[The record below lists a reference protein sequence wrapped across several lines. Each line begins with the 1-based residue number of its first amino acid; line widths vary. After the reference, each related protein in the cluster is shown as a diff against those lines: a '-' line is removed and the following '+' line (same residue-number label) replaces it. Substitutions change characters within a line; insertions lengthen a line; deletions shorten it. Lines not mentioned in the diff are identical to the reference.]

1 MRKWVA
7 LTLALWVGAW
17 SNGVAAS
24 DVLPPTFDV
33 NAVAQEAQA
42 LTRTGHAPALGV
54 AIVHR
59 GQPRLAQAWGVTKHT
74 GGKPV
79 DSHTVFRLA
88 SVSKGFTSAAAGL
101 AIEDGALRWD
111 SPATQWA
118 PHGRLGSKEAT
129 DKLTLAAILSQQTG
143 LEPYNYG
150 DRALQ
155 NGASKDTLDAMVANA
170 RMKCLPGRCY
180 SYQNVTYQW
189 AADMIS
195 VATNVPFETFVETR
209 LFKPLGMEDA
219 SFGLDG
225 LQQSGSW
232 AEPHVGMKTVTPQPT
247 YYLLPAAAGVNA
259 STADLVHWLA
269 AQTGHRSHVLSPQLL
284 EIVHT
289 PRASVPPF
297 TSGWRKERV
306 TRHWYGLGW
315 RVWDYRGV
323 RVIMHAGAVQGYRSL
338 VAMVPVKDFAVALV
352 WNSQSAEPAK
362 LLPKILDGVLD
373 PNMIL
378 AEPSAAPLILPPVNS
393 DAGQIEQ
400 DD

>member
-1 MRKWVA
+1 MKTWAVLA
-7 LTLALWVGAW
+7 LALWAVAW
-17 SNGVAAS
+17 TSTGVAS

-42 LTRTGHAPALGV
+42 ITRTGRVPAMGL

-59 GQPRLAQAWGVTKHT
+59 GQPRLVRAWGVTRHE

-101 AIEDGALRWD
+101 AIEDGTLRWD

-118 PHGRLGSKEAT
+118 PHARLGTEEAT
-129 DKLTLAAILSQQTG
+129 SKLTLAAILSQQTG

-150 DRALQ
+150 DRSLQ
-155 NGASKDTLDAMVANA
+155 NGTDKETLDAMVANA
-170 RMKCLPGRCY
+170 RMKCLPARCY

-189 AADMIS
+189 AADMLS
-195 VATNVPFETFVETR
+195 AATGTPFEKFVEQR
-209 LFKPLGMEDA
+209 LFKPLGMNDA

-225 LQQSGSW
+225 LRGSRSW
-232 AEPHVGMKTVTPQPT
+232 AEPHVGTKTVTPQPT

-269 AQTGHRSHVLSPQLL
+269 AQTGHRPNVLSPQLL

-289 PRASVPPF
+289 PRVSVPLF

-315 RVWDYRGV
+315 RVWEYRGA

-338 VAMVPVKDFAVALV
+338 VALVPSKDFAVALV
-352 WNSQSAEPAK
+352 WNSQSADPAK

-373 PNMIL
+373 PK
-378 AEPSAAPLILPPVNS
+378 
-393 DAGQIEQ
+393 
-400 DD
+400 